1 MVAQQPNMDTPKIKK
16 RHLIAKFISFIHPS
30 EQKKAEKKKQK
41 DRIKAEKEYKK
52 ELRGYHKRI
61 NGENDVG
68 RGKTKTYKRMK
79 RNERKSRR
87 VNENKS
93 NIPFYKRIFI
103 KRHFK
108 EK

>member
-1 MVAQQPNMDTPKIKK
+1 M
-16 RHLIAKFISFIHPS
+16 AKFISLIHPS

-41 DRIKAEKEYKK
+41 DKLKADKQYKK
-52 ELRGYHKRI
+52 ELTEYHKRV
-61 NGENDVG
+61 NGEYDVG
-68 RGKTKTYKRMK
+68 HGKTKTYKRMK
-79 RNERKSRR
+79 RNERISRR